1 MDKQWIT
8 EEDVAVITSIGLP
21 TLRNNRNKK
30 KGIPYYKVSKS
41 VRYKQSDVLEYM
53 EARKIGTEDGQVM
66 K

>member
-8 EEDVAVITSIGLP
+8 EEQVAQITSIGLP

-30 KGIPYYKVSKS
+30 RGIPYYKISKS
-41 VRYKQSDVLEYM
+41 VRYKQSDVLQYM
-53 EARKIGTEDGQVM
+53 EARKIGTEDGKVA